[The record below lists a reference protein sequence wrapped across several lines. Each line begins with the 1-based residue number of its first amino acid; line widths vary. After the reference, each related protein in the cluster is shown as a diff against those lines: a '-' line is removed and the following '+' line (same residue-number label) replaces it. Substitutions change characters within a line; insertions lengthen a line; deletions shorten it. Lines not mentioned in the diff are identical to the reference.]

1 MFEKREKT
9 PTSNA
14 RNGSQ
19 PSLEAAMALQKMFE
33 EGRFEQVLG
42 QLDDAGENLASPV
55 EVSPPVN
62 HVESV
67 HPSDAPQSVP
77 GSIGGFFRNLAQ
89 KLHLSGRKRPIG
101 GKSVG
106 GNG

>member
-9 PTSNA
+9 PISNPK
-14 RNGSQ
+14 NGSQ

-33 EGRFEQVLG
+33 EGRLE
-42 QLDDAGENLASPV
+42 QLDDTGENQASQAEVLSPV
-55 EVSPPVN
+55 DRL
-62 HVESV
+62 ESV
-67 HPSDAPQSVP
+67 RPSDATQSVP
-77 GSIGGFFRNLAQ
+77 GSIGGFFRNLAR

-101 GKSVG
+101 GKSVS

>member
-9 PTSNA
+9 PVSNP
-14 RNGSQ
+14 RNGLQ

-33 EGRFEQVLG
+33 EGLLE
-42 QLDDAGENLASPV
+42 QLDDTGENLASQV
-55 EVSPPVN
+55 EVLPPVDRI
-62 HVESV
+62 ESV
-67 HPSDAPQSVP
+67 RPSDTAQSVP

-89 KLHLSGRKRPIG
+89 KLHLTGRKQPIG
-101 GKSVG
+101 GKSVS